1 MNSLSSFP
9 PLFYNLSFVTSV
21 GTNHPPFQKSLAQT
35 LQQHHSLLNTK
46 HSTLTSLTSWCLQY
60 ISHILPHSGVHLF
73 HSLFLLLIRNTY
85 TSPPDCPEHPYNI
98 HYPFSI
104 TSISSTQQTQPSHKQ
119 PHTKQHLSNSFPFT
133 HPAQHQTFT
142 LTLPHIPQHNPP
154 WLPDIQRTFYYSMV
168 SIYSVHCSSYW
179 FEPPSLFIRI
189 ARNSLTTSF
198 IHFYISYNKQHN
210 ISLPSQSH
218 PVSHIFSA
226 DSTLSPLSTYSS
238 PCTLWIWMWCLSKK
252 SLWT

>member
-98 HYPFSI
+98 HYPFPI

-119 PHTKQHLSNSFPFT
+119 PHTKQHLSLPCWWTF
-133 HPAQHQTFT
+133 QTLF
-142 LTLPHIPQHNPP
+142 LSRTLPNTKHSLSHKFHNTIHPVEMDVP
-154 WLPDIQRTFYYSMV
+154 LFR
-168 SIYSVHCSSYW
+168 
-179 FEPPSLFIRI
+179 SLFILLI
-189 ARNSLTTSF
+189 QTTF
-198 IHFYISYNKQHN
+198 TVHSYC
-210 ISLPSQSH
+210 S
-218 PVSHIFSA
+218 
-226 DSTLSPLSTYSS
+226 
-238 PCTLWIWMWCLSKK
+238 
-252 SLWT
+252 